1 MHRLLS
7 SAGMPG
13 WVSEPLRQ
21 LRLAAFHELEPLLEG
36 EQGRDGTGGFVF
48 YFRLWLWLSL

>member
-7 SAGMPG
+7 PAGMPG

-36 EQGRDGTGGFVF
+36 GQGRDGTGGFVF

>member
-1 MHRLLS
+1 
-7 SAGMPG
+7 MPG

-36 EQGRDGTGGFVF
+36 ELGELGRDGGFCILF
-48 YFRLWLWLSL
+48 